1 LGNTI
6 YHLGRETRSGAG
18 VSEVVILDRA
28 RHSAIMVAL
37 DASNGDIHRVQNLCA
52 EIDYLAIS
60 LKISFVHLNLSKMS
74 IDIPDLLVGLGGFCL
89 RLFEFI
95 DVY

>member
-6 YHLGRETRSGAG
+6 DNLGRETGSGAG
-18 VSEVVILDRA
+18 ILSVVILDRV
-28 RHSAIMVAL
+28 RHSAIMAAL
-37 DASNGDIHRVQNLCA
+37 DATNGDIHRVQNLCE

-60 LKISFVHLNLSKMS
+60 LKISFVYLNLSKMS

-95 DVY
+95 DV

>member
-1 LGNTI
+1 
-6 YHLGRETRSGAG
+6 
-18 VSEVVILDRA
+18 VVILDRV

-60 LKISFVHLNLSKMS
+60 LKISEFIKDVDRYSRFVGG
-74 IDIPDLLVGLGGFCL
+74 VGWV
-89 RLFEFI
+89 LFEI
-95 DVY
+95 I

>member
-6 YHLGRETRSGAG
+6 DNLGRETGSGAG
-18 VSEVVILDRA
+18 ISEVILDRV
-28 RHSAIMVAL
+28 RHSAITVAM
-37 DASNGDIHRVQNLCA
+37 DATNGDIHRVQNLCE

-60 LKISFVHLNLSKMS
+60 LKISFVYLNLSKMS

-95 DVY
+95 DV